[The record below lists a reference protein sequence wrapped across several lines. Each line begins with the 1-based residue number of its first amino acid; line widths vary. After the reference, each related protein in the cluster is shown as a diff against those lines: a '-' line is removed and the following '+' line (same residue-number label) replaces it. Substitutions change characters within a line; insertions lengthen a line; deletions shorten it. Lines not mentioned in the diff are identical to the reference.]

1 MAYWNLFGIKD
12 YPILYKVAKIVYA
25 IPCSQAASERIWSIF
40 DFIHSKRRN
49 RLSAEKTIKLV
60 SLYAHAEL
68 VKDERNLVNIMMGVD
83 SDGVGTSDEL
93 GN

>member
-1 MAYWNLFGIKD
+1 MWQTQQ
-12 YPILYKVAKIVYA
+12 P
-25 IPCSQAASERIWSIF
+25 
-40 DFIHSKRRN
+40 
-49 RLSAEKTIKLV
+49 EKTIKLV
-60 SLYAHAEL
+60 CLYAHAEL